1 VESREAT
8 GIAENTMMASVESLP
23 DEILC
28 EIIEAIH
35 LSSNSSHDLFNAIQ
49 VSPRFYRL
57 GKEILYKA
65 PRLKKPNSPNDI
77 TEWDCLRKHQLRG
90 LLRSLLENPEFAR
103 LVRRLEITVVH
114 HQYYYPFVPEH
125 RELPD
130 DFDQVVEN
138 LTLDEPKIFKTVP
151 CYEDEC
157 WRCRVRSGIEAAMAG
172 VILALTPT
180 LKHLTINSAPVPKR
194 PHDVRP
200 RLGFLSPGLNP
211 HDWYGQSRVFDASAI
226 IGFANLVTLR
236 CTGLVPWSVIA
247 QPSLKALHIVLL
259 YVPEIMRIPSNTDEV
274 STSVASLTVESSSM
288 LIQQKW
294 PTPRQ
299 SVHNLYLKS
308 LTQRLICL
316 ETLEIIIK
324 DEIST
329 NTRTPKYRRLF
340 TCIVAPTLRSLMI
353 DTQKLEYSDNNVSED
368 GTVVVHPVIEPATT
382 LIQSRFP
389 GLLRIVAAQHA
400 FLKEGFTLFCSLPA
414 SIKYLE
420 VIDPTESF
428 GHYLTHSLADSDQM
442 PNLVSIV
449 IWRDRNSEQT
459 IANVLSSHGIRDLC
473 RSRGIYLGRGVGG
486 QGWRHL
492 GSLTDDIVELKK
504 QDLGKS

>member
-1 VESREAT
+1 
-8 GIAENTMMASVESLP
+8 
-23 DEILC
+23 
-28 EIIEAIH
+28 
-35 LSSNSSHDLFNAIQ
+35 
-49 VSPRFYRL
+49 
-57 GKEILYKA
+57 
-65 PRLKKPNSPNDI
+65 
-77 TEWDCLRKHQLRG
+77 
-90 LLRSLLENPEFAR
+90 
-103 LVRRLEITVVH
+103 
-114 HQYYYPFVPEH
+114 
-125 RELPD
+125 
-130 DFDQVVEN
+130 
-138 LTLDEPKIFKTVP
+138 
-151 CYEDEC
+151 
-157 WRCRVRSGIEAAMAG
+157 
-172 VILALTPT
+172 
-180 LKHLTINSAPVPKR
+180 
-194 PHDVRP
+194 
-200 RLGFLSPGLNP
+200 
-211 HDWYGQSRVFDASAI
+211 
-226 IGFANLVTLR
+226 
-236 CTGLVPWSVIA
+236 
-247 QPSLKALHIVLL
+247 
-259 YVPEIMRIPSNTDEV
+259 
-274 STSVASLTVESSSM
+274 M

-324 DEIST
+324 DEISR